1 MKQVPAGIVQF
12 REDYTLPDEGLAFCQ
27 KESKVRLQELAG
39 NDRMATSAG
48 PSEYFQ
54 RWSKWV

>member
-54 RWSKWV
+54 R